1 MNENI
6 KKQKDK
12 LMVWLLKYYPVRIR
26 NVGEQQKA
34 DRQTIWDFKD
44 GFKDGRAYEQVAQM
58 TARHLQELFGSRIT
72 SIVFSC
78 VPASTAEKNEL
89 RYKRFSE
96 RVCELTHAIN
106 GYPHMQVSAG
116 RLAVHEHRR
125 DETEARTT
133 QMADYDTDFFK
144 GKDVL
149 LFDDIITKGISYATT
164 ADNLEACGANVLGGL
179 FLAKTFYKVR

>member
-1 MNENI
+1 MDKNI
-6 KKQKDK
+6 IGQANKV
-12 LMVWLLKYYPVRIR
+12 MVWLMKYYPVRIK

-44 GFKDGRAYEQVAQM
+44 GRAYEQVALM
-58 TARHLQELFGSRIT
+58 TAKHLQELFGSRLT
-72 SIVFSC
+72 SIVFTC
-78 VPASTAEKNEL
+78 VPASTQEKNEL

-106 GYPHMQVSAG
+106 GYPHMQVSRA
-116 RLAVHEHRR
+116 A
-125 DETEARTT
+125 

-179 FLAKTFYKVR
+179 FLAKTFYKV

>member
-44 GFKDGRAYEQVAQM
+44 GRAYEQVAQM

-78 VPASTAEKNEL
+78 VPASTAENNEL

-125 DETEARTT
+125 GET
-133 QMADYDTDFFK
+133 TDFFK

>member
-1 MNENI
+1 MQKAMKEQI
-6 KKQKDK
+6 KRQTDK
-12 LMVWLLKYYPVRIR
+12 LMVWLMKYYPVRIK
-26 NVGEQQKA
+26 NVGERQIA

-44 GFKDGRAYEQVAQM
+44 GRAYEEVAQM
-58 TARHLQELFGSRIT
+58 TAKQLQELFGSRLA

-89 RYKRFSE
+89 RYRRFSE
-96 RVCELTHAIN
+96 RVCELTHAVN
-106 GYPHMQVSAG
+106 GYPYMQVSAG
-116 RLAVHEHRR
+116 RKAVHEHRK
-125 DETEARTT
+125 DETEARTA

-164 ADNLEACGANVLGGL
+164 AENLEACGANVLGGL

>member
-1 MNENI
+1 
-6 KKQKDK
+6 
-12 LMVWLLKYYPVRIR
+12 MVWLMKYYPIRIK
-26 NVGEQQKA
+26 NVGEQQKV

-44 GFKDGRAYEQVAQM
+44 GRAYEQVALM
-58 TARHLQELFGSRIT
+58 TAKHLQELFGSRLT
-72 SIVFSC
+72 SIVFAC

-89 RYKRFSE
+89 RYRRFSE

-106 GYPHMQVSAG
+106 GYPHMQVSV
-116 RLAVHEHRR
+116 RRMAVHEHRK
-125 DETEARTT
+125 DETEARTA

-164 ADNLEACGANVLGGL
+164 ADNLAACGANVLGGL

>member
-1 MNENI
+1 MTMD
-6 KKQKDK
+6 KKTGQTNKI
-12 LMVWLLKYYPVRIR
+12 MVWLMKYYPVRIK

-44 GFKDGRAYEQVAQM
+44 GRAYEQVAQM
-58 TARHLQELFGSRIT
+58 TAKHLQELFGSRLT
-72 SIVFSC
+72 GIVFSC

-116 RLAVHEHRR
+116 RLAVHEHRK
-125 DETEARTT
+125 DEAEARTA

-149 LFDDIITKGISYATT
+149 LFDDIITTGISYATT
-164 ADNLEACGANVLGGL
+164 AENLEACGANVLGGL